1 MLQKSRML
9 EIQGVKGE
17 AVVSYCESLTTKEM
31 RYHRL
36 SRRVNNAAFSGFRL
50 DLIHGGIQD

>member
-36 SRRVNNAAFSGFRL
+36 SRRVNNGAFSGSRL
-50 DLIHGGIQD
+50 DLIDGGI